1 MTVAS
6 ILADKGS
13 EVSTIDPD
21 RLVSEVVD
29 ILATKR
35 IGALVVTDAS
45 GKVCGIVSER
55 DIVREIATRG
65 AGILDQP
72 ISACMTRKVVS
83 CHERDTVDQVMAVMT
98 ENRFRHL
105 PVIVDGRL
113 AGIIS
118 IGDVVKRKIEM
129 TERDAEEL
137 RNYIAAG

>member
-6 ILADKGS
+6 ILADKGR
-13 EVSTIDPD
+13 EVFTIGADA
-21 RLVSEVVD
+21 LMFHVVD
-29 ILATKR
+29 IMASKG
-35 IGALVVTDAS
+35 IGALVVLDDA

-55 DIVREIATRG
+55 DIVRETATRG
-65 AGILDQP
+65 ASVLDQP
-72 ISACMTRKVVS
+72 ISVCMTRKVVS
-83 CHERDTVDQVMAVMT
+83 CEERDTVDQVMAVMT

-105 PVIVDGRL
+105 PVIADGRL